1 MVNASL
7 YIKYPYLGQRLCR
20 EASNE
25 EAVHRRPMFC
35 RSLDVAVNMYFKSGF
50 DSFLSLNDPAIN
62 TLLLSSIRIEI
73 TTREDTVLYGAVK
86 ISRGL
91 QQKGDSPQRKDS
103 L

>member
-1 MVNASL
+1 
-7 YIKYPYLGQRLCR
+7 
-20 EASNE
+20 
-25 EAVHRRPMFC
+25 MFC

-62 TLLLSSIRIEI
+62 ALVLSSIRIEI